1 MIMIMVS
8 MMMIMMTGDE
18 GHVRDTYHLV
28 VVVLQ
33 EARKV
38 DEHALRCLRTEVADG
53 GALGTDA
60 CAEHEVD
67 REGRGE
73 LVALGREAAKR
84 LQVAVELLRAER
96 VRHALDALE
105 LGHACRLLTER
116 NVRWRGRSGGRVQAR
131 GRECV
136 SVSFESSLAI
146 IDRCHHLRLKLKLTS
161 FSSVRRRSM

>member
-1 MIMIMVS
+1 M
-8 MMMIMMTGDE
+8 

-38 DEHALRCLRTEVADG
+38 DEHALRSLRAEVADG

-60 CAEHEVD
+60 RAKHEVD
-67 REGRGE
+67 GEGRGE

-96 VRHALDALE
+96 VGHALDALE
-105 LGHACRLLTER
+105 LGHACRLFAER
-116 NVRWRGRSGGRVQAR
+116 NVRWRGNKRRARASVQASD
-131 GRECV
+131 RESV
-136 SVSFESSLAI
+136 SVNFESSLAMN
-146 IDRCHHLRLKLKLTS
+146 DRCCHLCLKLTS
-161 FSSVRRRSM
+161 FSSVSRRSM